1 MRGAHFNEGAAFA
14 GKATIFRL
22 RRTVF
27 CAIVRHQSVRSLN
40 NYDINARYTMATGS
54 RSFNP
59 QPLKIILGIIAVL
72 WIALFISG
80 AAPSISMF
88 GIRPRSIPGLIGI
101 FTSPFLHGSVVHL
114 AAK

>member
-1 MRGAHFNEGAAFA
+1 LRGAHFNEGAAFA

-27 CAIVRHQSVRSLN
+27 LCDSEAPVRAFAQQLRHQREIHN
-40 NYDINARYTMATGS
+40 G
-54 RSFNP
+54 NP

-72 WIALFISG
+72 WIALFISW
-80 AAPSISMF
+80 AAPSINML

-101 FTSPFLHGSVVHL
+101 FTSPFLHGSMVHL